1 MMQSRYAATMRVGG
15 LLVLG
20 VLLCGLALW
29 VTREA
34 EETTAFGLSG
44 QPGRIARGAP
54 ERAEKVLKVL
64 ESANAHNERLH
75 RMDQQLFGENESK

>member
-1 MMQSRYAATMRVGG
+1 MQLYYPETMRVGG
-15 LLVLG
+15 LLLLG
-20 VLLCGLALW
+20 ALLCGLALW

-44 QPGRIARGAP
+44 EPGRIARGAP

-64 ESANAHNERLH
+64 ESANAHNDRLDQ
-75 RMDQQLFGENESK
+75 MDEQLFGENASR

>member
-1 MMQSRYAATMRVGG
+1 MQLHYAETMRVGG
-15 LLVLG
+15 LLLVG
-20 VLLCGLALW
+20 ALLCGLALW

-44 QPGRIARGAP
+44 EPGRIARGAP

-64 ESANAHNERLH
+64 ESANAHNERLDQ
-75 RMDQQLFGENESK
+75 MDEQLFGENSSQ

>member
-1 MMQSRYAATMRVGG
+1 MRIGG
-15 LLVLG
+15 LVLLG
-20 VLLCGLALW
+20 VLLCGLAAW

-44 QPGRIARGAP
+44 EPGRIARDAP

-64 ESANAHNERLH
+64 ESANDHNNRLNQ
-75 RMDQQLFGENESK
+75 MDQQLFGENAH

>member
-1 MMQSRYAATMRVGG
+1 MMQTRYAATMRVGG
-15 LLVLG
+15 LLVIG
-20 VLLCGLALW
+20 ALLCGLALW

-54 ERAEKVLKVL
+54 ERAEKVLMVL
-64 ESANAHNERLH
+64 ESANAHNDRLD
-75 RMDQQLFGENESK
+75 RMDQQLFGEKESK

>member
-1 MMQSRYAATMRVGG
+1 MRVGG
-15 LLVLG
+15 LLLVG
-20 VLLCGLALW
+20 ALLCGLAWW

-44 QPGRIARGAP
+44 EPGRIARGAP

-64 ESANAHNERLH
+64 ETANAHNDRLDQ
-75 RMDQQLFGENESK
+75 MNQQLFGELESKP

>member
-1 MMQSRYAATMRVGG
+1 MQLHYAETMRVGG
-15 LLVLG
+15 LFLVG
-20 VLLCGLALW
+20 ALLCGLALW

-44 QPGRIARGAP
+44 EPGRIARGAP

-64 ESANAHNERLH
+64 ESANAHNDRLDQ
-75 RMDQQLFGENESK
+75 MDEQLFGENSSQ

>member
-1 MMQSRYAATMRVGG
+1 MGA
-15 LLVLG
+15 
-20 VLLCGLALW
+20 LLCGLALW

-44 QPGRIARGAP
+44 EPGRIARGAP

-64 ESANAHNERLH
+64 ESANAHNDRLDQMDERL
-75 RMDQQLFGENESK
+75 FGKNASQ